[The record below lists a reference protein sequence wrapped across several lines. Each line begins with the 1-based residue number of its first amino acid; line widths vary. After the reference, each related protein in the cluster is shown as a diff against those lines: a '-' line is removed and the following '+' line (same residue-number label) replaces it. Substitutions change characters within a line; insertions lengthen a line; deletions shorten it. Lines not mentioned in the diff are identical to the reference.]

1 MSDLLVWNE
10 LGNIYFRLGAYEEAI
25 AVYEKAIEQAPDFGW
40 PYSNLGL
47 VHAHRGEYAQA
58 IPLYLR
64 SIQLFR
70 KDKDKAVSW
79 NRLGDAYRHLND
91 PRGAMGAYQKAVELD
106 VGELEKAVLATSQR
120 GGRAGTAPEMDGS
133 AGSRLDDLKAVEG
146 KPQPKPAADGG
157 VSTWL
162 HQLAVDQD
170 ANAVS
175 GEEDRELQTWL
186 QSAPKR
192 SPSTVVPLTAGPGE
206 RGAGSPYWVL
216 DTNLPSVPQSVSAPL
231 VKWVPDGPGGLAAA
245 ASTAC
250 SLESAPLTQ
259 VAELEPPA
267 GFAGLVNG
275 ASDRENVE
283 TAAAPV
289 EGDPS
294 TGEKKRKTGKLE
306 DAAAAYAR
314 IAESSPG
321 NDRAWDALGNS
332 LRALGR
338 YDEAVE
344 AFKEAISRRPNNE
357 EYHYHLGLVH
367 AAQKRHAEAVEAF
380 QQVIRLNPDYI
391 LAHCALAGS
400 YRRLGREAEAEEH
413 IRIARPAI
421 QAEKEYNRACFEVMC
436 GNPDAALELLK
447 AALVTRQTPVEW
459 MRSDPDLECLHD
471 DPRFQ
476 ALLCQEA

>member
-10 LGNIYFRLGAYEEAI
+10 LGNIYFRLGACEEAI

-47 VHAHRGEYAQA
+47 VYAHRGEYAQA

-64 SIQLFR
+64 SLQLLK

-79 NRLGDAYRHLND
+79 NRLGDAYRRLND
-91 PRGAMGAYQKAVELD
+91 PRGAMAAYQKAVELD

-120 GGRAGTAPEMDGS
+120 GRQAGAAPEADGS
-133 AGSRLDDLKAVEG
+133 AGGRLEDLKAVEG
-146 KPQPKPAADGG
+146 KPAAPQPKTAADGD
-157 VSTWL
+157 VATWL
-162 HQLAVDQD
+162 RQLAVEQD
-170 ANAVS
+170 DTAVS
-175 GEEDRELQTWL
+175 GEVDRELQTWL

-192 SPSTVVPLTAGPGE
+192 SPSTAVPGE

-216 DTNLPSVPQSVSAPL
+216 DTNLPSGPQSVSEAL
-231 VKWVPDGPGGLAAA
+231 VKWVPGGAGGLAATSA
-245 ASTAC
+245 AAC
-250 SLESAPLTQ
+250 SLEGAPLAA
-259 VAELEPPA
+259 VAELDPPA
-267 GFAGLVNG
+267 RFNCLVNG
-275 ASDRENVE
+275 GTGRQGGEAA
-283 TAAAPV
+283 AAAPA
-289 EGDPS
+289 E
-294 TGEKKRKTGKLE
+294 TGQPGGGKKCQTGKLE

-338 YDEAVE
+338 YDEAVA
-344 AFKEAISRRPNNE
+344 AFEEAISRRPNNE
-357 EYHYHLGLVH
+357 EYHYHLGLVY
-367 AAQKRHAEAVEAF
+367 AAQKRHEQAIESFKRVV
-380 QQVIRLNPDYI
+380 QLNPDYI
-391 LAHCALAGS
+391 LAHAALAGS
-400 YRRLGREAEAEEH
+400 YRRLGMDVEAEEH

-436 GNPDAALELLK
+436 GNSEAAIELLK
-447 AALVTRQTPVEW
+447 AALVTRQTPLEW
-459 MRSDPDLECLHD
+459 MRADPDLECLHE

-476 ALLCQEA
+476 ALISQAA